1 MPTGRQFYKGMGPGE
16 SFGADRASTDHH
28 ALEVFDTAKTA
39 SKPSRCTDGRS
50 QKPPRSFS
58 ALSQNQ

>member
-1 MPTGRQFYKGMGPGE
+1 MQFYKAWTGE

-28 ALEVFDTAKTA
+28 ALDVFDTGKTA

-50 QKPPRSFS
+50 
-58 ALSQNQ
+58 